1 MIRDYPIT
9 GIGPGNEAFN
19 KVYPRYMNSRYPAL
33 SSYSVLLEHIVEM
46 GYVGLICFLWL
57 IVVTIDFG
65 IRQLNRLRS
74 TGNRQGF
81 WLMAAIAAIA
91 GLLVQGLFDTVWYR
105 PQISI
110 LWWLMLAIVASYY
123 SPLDNTKTTDELDLA
138 SAEK

>member
-1 MIRDYPIT
+1 
-9 GIGPGNEAFN
+9 
-19 KVYPRYMNSRYPAL
+19 
-33 SSYSVLLEHIVEM
+33 
-46 GYVGLICFLWL
+46 LWL

-65 IRQLNRLRS
+65 IRQLHRLRS
-74 TGNRQGF
+74 AGNRQGF

-91 GLLVQGLFDTVWYR
+91 GLLIQGLFDTVWYR

-138 SAEK
+138 VSA